1 MNEGMVYNHLHIHFH
16 VCCLSQVCRNY
27 EPAIP
32 FLIRDYWVFM
42 CFKRISN
49 LTFNSLSFY
58 DSILPSNHPSVL
70 HVAQEN

>member
-1 MNEGMVYNHLHIHFH
+1 MNEGMVYNYLHTHFH
-16 VCCLSQVCRNY
+16 VCCLSQVYRNY

-58 DSILPSNHPSVL
+58 DSILHSNHPSAL